1 MALLLIG
8 KYDIVKLLLKHGADA
23 GKKNR
28 DGHTPLDLVRDG
40 DQDIADLLRG
50 DAALLD
56 AAKKGHLAR
65 VHKLVTSSNI
75 NCRDSQ
81 GRNSTPLHLAAGY
94 NNLDV
99 AEYLLEHGADVNAQ
113 DKGGLIPLHNASSYG
128 HLDVAALLI
137 RFNTEVKYNQIINN
151 FISIDLSI
159 F

>member
-1 MALLLIG
+1 MSIG

-65 VHKLVTSSNI
+65 VHKLVTSSNNKKI
-75 NCRDSQ
+75 MAISEFDSTQERDEWHKKLKDQALVDPNTGSD
-81 GRNSTPLHLAAGY
+81 
-94 NNLDV
+94 NL
-99 AEYLLEHGADVNAQ
+99 AQ
-113 DKGGLIPLHNASSYG
+113 DFH
-128 HLDVAALLI
+128 
-137 RFNTEVKYNQIINN
+137 
-151 FISIDLSI
+151 
-159 F
+159 